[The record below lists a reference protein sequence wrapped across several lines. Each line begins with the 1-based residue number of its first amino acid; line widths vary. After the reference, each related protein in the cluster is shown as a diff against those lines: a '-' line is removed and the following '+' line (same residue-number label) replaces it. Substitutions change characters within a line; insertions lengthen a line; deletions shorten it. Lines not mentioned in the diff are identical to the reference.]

1 MKAIIGITS
10 YEENING
17 HHNLNN
23 NYINAVLD
31 AGGIPVIIP
40 TIREDEDYDI
50 YLDKL
55 DGLIFSGGIDVSP
68 LRYKESPLKE
78 INRISSVRDGY
89 ELKLFKK
96 AYERKLPILGI
107 CRGSQLMNVALGGK
121 LYQDINQQLP
131 EAFGHSPK
139 NMKSSQVF
147 HSIKLKKDSSFYQ
160 IIGEEEIFVNSFHHQ
175 AVKELGQNLRAVAHA
190 EDGIIEAIE
199 ARDDRFMIGVQFHPE
214 GLQEEHPQLAKLFK
228 AFIIE
233 AAK

>member
-107 CRGSQLMNVALGGK
+107 CRGAQLMNVALGGK
-121 LYQDINQQLP
+121 LYQDINYQVP

-147 HSIKLKKDSSFYQ
+147 HSIKLEKDSSFYQ

-214 GLQEEHPQLAKLFK
+214 GLQKEHPQLAKLFK
-228 AFIIE
+228 AFIE